1 MRKQTDLA
9 AMKQL
14 ARVFLMMDPEPTSF
28 SPVIIKHPF
37 TDSGIVTVRSGNEY
51 RAADITADEAV
62 RSQWREQMASLIE
75 NAETPRH
82 IYMMLTKSYRFAFLK
97 YAMPY
102 FSQKDFSEYLANAW
116 VMCESPN
123 NDPNFTQK
131 QMLGLFKKADP
142 QVLMDEDEYKQFQA
156 LEDTLVVYRGVTSY
170 NANRVKALSWTLDR
184 EKAEWFAHRF
194 DEDGAVYE
202 AKIDKAHVYAFFSS
216 RNESE
221 VIVDPAFL
229 NELAEVQTDVFHP
242 ITAQARTELYDKVLE
257 AYEQKL
263 EEGQEQDEGEEVSEE
278 ADQGMEQS
286 M

>member
-102 FSQKDFSEYLANAW
+102 F
-116 VMCESPN
+116 
-123 NDPNFTQK
+123 
-131 QMLGLFKKADP
+131 
-142 QVLMDEDEYKQFQA
+142 
-156 LEDTLVVYRGVTSY
+156 
-170 NANRVKALSWTLDR
+170 
-184 EKAEWFAHRF
+184 
-194 DEDGAVYE
+194 
-202 AKIDKAHVYAFFSS
+202 
-216 RNESE
+216 
-221 VIVDPAFL
+221 
-229 NELAEVQTDVFHP
+229 
-242 ITAQARTELYDKVLE
+242 
-257 AYEQKL
+257 
-263 EEGQEQDEGEEVSEE
+263 
-278 ADQGMEQS
+278 
-286 M
+286 

>member
-1 MRKQTDLA
+1 
-9 AMKQL
+9 
-14 ARVFLMMDPEPTSF
+14 
-28 SPVIIKHPF
+28 
-37 TDSGIVTVRSGNEY
+37 
-51 RAADITADEAV
+51 
-62 RSQWREQMASLIE
+62 MASLIE

-116 VMCESPN
+116 VMCERPN

-131 QMLGLFKKADP
+131 QMLGLFKKAVP

-229 NELAEVQTDVFHP
+229 NELAEVQT
-242 ITAQARTELYDKVLE
+242 E
-257 AYEQKL
+257 
-263 EEGQEQDEGEEVSEE
+263 DEGL
-278 ADQGMEQS
+278 S
-286 M
+286 MTM

>member
-1 MRKQTDLA
+1 
-9 AMKQL
+9 
-14 ARVFLMMDPEPTSF
+14 
-28 SPVIIKHPF
+28 
-37 TDSGIVTVRSGNEY
+37 
-51 RAADITADEAV
+51 
-62 RSQWREQMASLIE
+62 
-75 NAETPRH
+75 
-82 IYMMLTKSYRFAFLK
+82 
-97 YAMPY
+97 
-102 FSQKDFSEYLANAW
+102 
-116 VMCESPN
+116 MCESPN

-156 LEDTLVVYRGVTSY
+156 LEDTLVVYRGATSY

-229 NELAEVQTDVFHP
+229 NELAEVQT
-242 ITAQARTELYDKVLE
+242 E
-257 AYEQKL
+257 
-263 EEGQEQDEGEEVSEE
+263 DEGL
-278 ADQGMEQS
+278 S
-286 M
+286 MTM

>member
-62 RSQWREQMASLIE
+62 RIQWREQMASLIE

-97 YAMPY
+97 YAMSY
-102 FSQKDFSEYLANAW
+102 FSQKDFSEYLADAW

-142 QVLMDEDEYKQFQA
+142 QVLMDENEYKQFQA

-170 NANRVKALSWTLDR
+170 NANRVKALSWTLER

-229 NELAEVQTDVFHP
+229 NELAEVQT
-242 ITAQARTELYDKVLE
+242 E
-257 AYEQKL
+257 
-263 EEGQEQDEGEEVSEE
+263 DEGL
-278 ADQGMEQS
+278 S
-286 M
+286 MTM

>member
-1 MRKQTDLA
+1 
-9 AMKQL
+9 MKQL

-156 LEDTLVVYRGVTSY
+156 LEDMNMRGSPIKSTARSKSCTLSAPANGAGTMPKGRIWPVTQRRTQRWRRKTGRSWECKTEALRWTPLW
-170 NANRVKALSWTLDR
+170 NA
-184 EKAEWFAHRF
+184 
-194 DEDGAVYE
+194 
-202 AKIDKAHVYAFFSS
+202 
-216 RNESE
+216 
-221 VIVDPAFL
+221 
-229 NELAEVQTDVFHP
+229 
-242 ITAQARTELYDKVLE
+242 
-257 AYEQKL
+257 
-263 EEGQEQDEGEEVSEE
+263 
-278 ADQGMEQS
+278 
-286 M
+286 

>member
-1 MRKQTDLA
+1 MTAFFFSALIQKEEGDRVEKTDGFSCG
-9 AMKQL
+9 
-14 ARVFLMMDPEPTSF
+14 VFLMMDPEPTSF

-170 NANRVKALSWTLDR
+170 NANRVKAMSWTFDR

-194 DEDGAVYE
+194 VVVGAVYE

-229 NELAEVQTDVFHP
+229 NELAEVQT
-242 ITAQARTELYDKVLE
+242 E
-257 AYEQKL
+257 
-263 EEGQEQDEGEEVSEE
+263 DEGL
-278 ADQGMEQS
+278 S
-286 M
+286 MTM